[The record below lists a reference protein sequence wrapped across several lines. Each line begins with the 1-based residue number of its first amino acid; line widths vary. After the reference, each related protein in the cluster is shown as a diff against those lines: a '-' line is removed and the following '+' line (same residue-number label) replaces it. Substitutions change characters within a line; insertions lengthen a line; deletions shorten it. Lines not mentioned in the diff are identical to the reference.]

1 MAIEATVAEDFTA
14 YTRMKKE
21 QEPQG
26 HEFKKGAKVSL
37 TQIWKGDLC
46 LIKNEEGK
54 VFNIK
59 KTFLEKNV
67 FDQKVDDDK
76 GRTRRKRAND
86 IPDFADLSAMRPD
99 LEMERGLAPHLSKA
113 VEQSLLSGFRKFLG
127 SRSVATL
134 TVVVLTLAIFLG
146 WRNLQKSRNQ
156 TPFGLLA
163 ATVIERGALKEPGR
177 FEPSYHQLRLN
188 FDGSKAEARV
198 HNPPWGQRTLILKV
212 PGKKTAILASEQEK
226 RWLSNTE
233 LRSVYYDEFIDVGS
247 NGKVD
252 HVIQVLEFRSDSNQ
266 LVGAYRKTIRSDP
279 THESSYRQNV
289 RRILKTLL
297 QSG

>member
-1 MAIEATVAEDFTA
+1 VAIEATVTEDFTA
-14 YTRMKKE
+14 FTRMKKG

-37 TQIWKGDLC
+37 SQIWKGELC

-59 KTFLEKNV
+59 KTFLEKDV

-76 GRTRRKRAND
+76 GKTRRKRAND
-86 IPDFADLSAMRPD
+86 IPDYADLSAMRPD
-99 LEMERGLAPHLSKA
+99 LAMERGLAPHLTKA

-127 SRSVATL
+127 SRSGATL
-134 TVVVLTLAIFLG
+134 TVVVLVLAIFLG
-146 WRNLQKSRNQ
+146 WRNIQKSRNR

-163 ATVIERGALKEPGR
+163 AAVIERGALQEPGH

-188 FDGSKAEARV
+188 FDGSKSEAKV
-198 HNPPWGQRTLILKV
+198 HDSPWGRRTLTLKML
-212 PGKKTAILASEQEK
+212 GKKTAILASEQEA
-226 RWLSNTE
+226 RWLNNKE
-233 LRSVYYDEFIDVGS
+233 FRSAYYDEYVDVGS

-252 HVIQVLEFRSDSNQ
+252 QVIQVLEFRSGSNQ
-266 LVGAYRKTIRSDP
+266 LVGAYRKTIRPDRA
-279 THESSYRQNV
+279 HESRYRQSI

>member
-1 MAIEATVAEDFTA
+1 VAIEATVTEDFTA
-14 YTRMKKE
+14 YTRMKKG
-21 QEPQG
+21 QEPQE

-37 TQIWKGDLC
+37 SQIWKGDLC

-59 KTFLEKNV
+59 KTFLEKNA

-76 GRTRRKRAND
+76 GKTRRKRAKD
-86 IPDFADLSAMRPD
+86 IPDFADLSTMRPD
-99 LEMERGLAPHLSKA
+99 LEMERGFAPHLSKA
-113 VEQSLLSGFRKFLG
+113 VELSLLSGFRKFLG
-127 SRSVATL
+127 SRSGATL
-134 TVVVLTLAIFLG
+134 TVAVLTLAIFLG

-163 ATVIERGALKEPGR
+163 ATVIERGALKVPGH

-188 FDGSKAEARV
+188 SNGSKAEARV
-198 HNPPWGQRTLILKV
+198 HDPPWGRRTLTLKM
-212 PGKKTAILASEQEK
+212 PGKKTAILASEQEA

-252 HVIQVLEFRSDSNQ
+252 HVILVLEFRSDSNQ
-266 LVGAYRKTIRSDP
+266 LVGAYRKTIRPDP
-279 THESSYRQNV
+279 AHESSYRQNV
-289 RRILKTLL
+289 RRILKILL

>member
-1 MAIEATVAEDFTA
+1 MAIEATVVEDFTA
-14 YTRMKKE
+14 YTRMKKG
-21 QEPQG
+21 QDPQG

-37 TQIWKGDLC
+37 SQIWKGELC
-46 LIKNEEGK
+46 LIKNGEGK

-67 FDQKVDDDK
+67 FEQKADVDK
-76 GRTRRKRAND
+76 GKTRRKRAND

-127 SRSVATL
+127 SRSGATL
-134 TVVVLTLAIFLG
+134 TVVVLTLAIFMG

-163 ATVIERGALKEPGR
+163 AAVIERGALQEPGP
-177 FEPSYHQLRLN
+177 FEPNYYQLRLN
-188 FDGSKAEARV
+188 FNGFKAEARV
-198 HNPPWGQRTLILKV
+198 HDSPWSRRTLTLKV
-212 PGKKTAILASEQEK
+212 PGKKTTILASEQEE
-226 RWLSNTE
+226 RWLNNTE
-233 LRSVYYDEFIDVGS
+233 LRSVFYDEYVDIGS

-266 LVGAYRKTIRSDP
+266 LVGAYRKTIRTDP
-279 THESSYRQNV
+279 AHESRYRQNV
-289 RRILKTLL
+289 RRILKILL